1 MANRAPDPKTQAATA
16 RSNGRVAIA
25 LFTLVAGM
33 LGLAF
38 AAVPFY
44 TWFCRT
50 TGYAGTTGVATIA
63 PERKSD
69 RVFEVRFDANVHPGV
84 PWSFG
89 PEVGS
94 IRVKGGEVATIH
106 YRIENLSDQE
116 TRGVAAFNVTPELAG
131 AYFNKLACFCFTEQV
146 LKPHEVIDAP
156 VTFYV
161 DASAD
166 DDKNLKGV
174 TTITLS
180 YTFFASEKPVARAVS
195 AVQTGA
201 AATRAQN

>member
-1 MANRAPDPKTQAATA
+1 
-16 RSNGRVAIA
+16 
-25 LFTLVAGM
+25 
-33 LGLAF
+33 
-38 AAVPFY
+38 
-44 TWFCRT
+44 
-50 TGYAGTTGVATIA
+50 
-63 PERKSD
+63 
-69 RVFEVRFDANVHPGV
+69 
-84 PWSFG
+84 
-89 PEVGS
+89 
-94 IRVKGGEVATIH
+94 VKGGEVATVH

-131 AYFNKLACFCFTEQV
+131 AYFNKIACFCFTEQT

-166 DDKNLKGV
+166 DDKNIESV

-195 AVQTGA
+195 AARTGT